1 MPGVAKL
8 DPNNTDQQDKA
19 DAEFKERRLFIDK
32 NRRYYDGDMHKPLK
46 DEVDNVLLDMC
57 AEIVDQTVSF
67 LLPDMPEFE
76 MDNDSDTSEDEQWL
90 TNFWEANGGATLLSN
105 IVVNG
110 ALAGQSYAKVKPASV
125 EADRDHEYPIIV
137 NLDPANAI
145 TWWHDDN
152 YKKIR
157 GYELRWNDRK
167 LTPDKSHSMQS
178 ISKKRE
184 GHRQIVKYVGGK
196 WEIYEYTGSTD
207 GWVLI
212 ESETTLWDHPLPPIV
227 SAQHLPK
234 PNSYYGKDELPHRV
248 INDAINAI
256 ASDMKAIVHYQADPT
271 TLLFGVPKGGVQETQ
286 IGGLFTI
293 DDKDARAQMLEMR
306 SELQASMN
314 LLLALENFFFRRAR
328 VVQLGGNLDAFRGV
342 TNLGIRAAYMPMI
355 AKNSTLR
362 RSYSTF
368 IERVSKVALMLA
380 NKPWDVPL
388 RIRWG
393 SALPVDDKE
402 ELMNLQMEMNMGIM
416 SKRMAATRRKHDY
429 DMVRKE
435 IMREEMEAGVMRGG
449 APVGVSA

>member
-8 DPNNTDQQDKA
+8 DPNNKDQQDKA
-19 DAEFKERRLFIDK
+19 DAEFKDRRFFIDK

-46 DEVDNVLLDMC
+46 DDADNVLLDMC

-67 LLPDMPEFE
+67 LVPEMPEFE
-76 MDNDSDTSEDEQWL
+76 MDNDLDTSDDEQWL
-90 TNFWEANGGATLLSN
+90 TNFWEANGGAQLLGN
-105 IVVNG
+105 IVTNG

-125 EADRDHEYPIIV
+125 EADRDHDYPMIV
-137 NLDPANAI
+137 NLDPSNAI
-145 TWWHDDN
+145 TWWDDDN

-167 LTPDKSHSMQS
+167 VTPDKSHSTQS
-178 ISKKRE
+178 AAKKRE
-184 GHRQIVKYVGGK
+184 GHRQIVKYIDGR
-196 WEIYEYTGSTD
+196 WEILEYTGSTD

-212 ESETTLWDHPLPPIV
+212 ENETTLWNYPLPPIV
-227 SAQHLPK
+227 SGQHLPK

-248 INDAINAI
+248 INDAMNSI

-271 TLLFGVPKGGVQETQ
+271 TLLFGVQKDGVQETQ

-293 DDKDARAQMLEMR
+293 DDKEARAQMLEMK

-368 IERVSKVALMLA
+368 IERVSKVALMLDGRE
-380 NKPWDVPL
+380 WDVPL

-402 ELMNLQMEMNMGIM
+402 ELMNLQMEMGMGII
-416 SKRMAATRRKHDY
+416 SQRMAAKRRGRDY
-429 DMVRKE
+429 DLVRKE
-435 IMREEMEAGVMRGG
+435 IAREEMEDGVMRGG
-449 APVGVSA
+449 VPVGVSE